1 MGQSRVAVSRHGR
14 AGLGAA
20 LCVPVLAVLTL
31 LVLGVE
37 PRIPVVDRLSSRQ
50 GSLVVLTLFALVPVA
65 LAINLGPALRR
76 APSNVAVAMLAVVTI
91 GIVVG
96 LIVEDQYPCW
106 VGVPNCD

>member
-1 MGQSRVAVSRHGR
+1 MGESTVAMSRHGR

-20 LCVPVLAVLTL
+20 LCLPVLALMTL

-37 PRIPVVDRLSSRQ
+37 PRIPVIEGLSSRQ

-65 LAINLGPALRR
+65 LWINLGPALRR
-76 APSNVAVAMLAVVTI
+76 APSNLAVVLLALVTI
-91 GIVVG
+91 SVVVG
-96 LIVEDQYPCW
+96 LIVQDQYPCW